1 MDRENVLILQYLRNI
16 TSKVSVLIER
26 MAILEKKVIS
36 LGQAA
41 GTAFHQVRDATVKLA
56 ACAEQTRE
64 DLASYGG
71 VIESESFFNGC

>member
-36 LGQAA
+36 FGQAA
-41 GTAFHQVRDATVKLA
+41 GTAFHQVRDGVVKLA
-56 ACAEQTRE
+56 LCAEQTRS
-64 DLASYGG
+64 DLSEYGG
-71 VIESESFFNGC
+71 VIEAESFFNGC